1 MSIHHRRPAAR
12 PLVDPRRRPRPVAR
26 DARLRFVDPR
36 PALSIR
42 GDDRDRRP
50 AAPAM
55 SIRGDDRDPWRPK
68 YRPEQ

>member
-1 MSIHHRRPAAR
+1 
-12 PLVDPRRRPRPVAR
+12 VAR